1 MAEDLAEYLSKKDV
15 KVRYMHSEIDGLQR
29 TEILRQLRLGEFD
42 VLVGINL
49 LREGLDIPEV
59 SKDPKFNT
67 KEGFLRNFT
76 SLIQTCGRAARNV
89 SGTVI
94 MYADT
99 NTKSMKHTIDETTRR
114 RKKQILYN
122 QEHGITPTTIMK
134 SVPEQE
140 IVLDESKLKSIHDL
154 KNDVIDLDA
163 QMKKYSEELD
173 FARLNFEGSI
183 SIAIIF
189 LSKMIDN
196 KLKAK
201 TCTRHNLKNIDV
213 DIPRDQLVTIT
224 GLSGSGKSTLAFD
237 TIYAEG
243 QRRYVESLSAYA
255 RQFLE
260 MMDKPDVDVIEGLS
274 PAISIEQKTTSKNP
288 RSTVGTTT
296 EIYDYMRVLYARFHC
311 CKSTNCKR
319 KISTQSVERIC
330 DSVLKDFSGQKILIL
345 SPLIQ
350 RKKGTYEKLFEQIK
364 KDGYSRIRLNGEILS
379 LDDGIPPL
387 DRQKWHNI
395 EIVVDRIS
403 TSKSE
408 RSRIFEAI
416 QAAIKASKGDVMISS
431 DFLLKIFSQ
440 NNSCPHCGLT
450 IGELEPRNFSFNSP
464 FGLCKTC
471 NGLGVKMEFDPA
483 LVIPDK
489 SKSILEGAIVPWSG
503 RFSAFRR
510 QALRTVGEKFGFDLM
525 TPIEKIKPK
534 HFEIILHGTSDLID
548 FQYSSKSGDSSW
560 KYTNAFE
567 GVLVNLQRVFVE
579 TDSES
584 KREWLKQ
591 FMRDTHCTTCDGKK
605 LKPESL
611 AVTINDLGIM
621 DVCDLS
627 ITNCFDFFSNL
638 KLTETEQHIAR
649 DILKEIK
656 ERLEFLINVG
666 LNYLTLNRLSS
677 TLSGGESQ
685 RIRLATQIGS
695 NLTGVLYVLDEPT
708 IGLHQRDNARLI
720 KTLNK
725 LRNLGN
731 TVIVVE
737 HDEEVIRNSDWIID
751 LGPGA
756 GVHGGNIVFEGTIKK
771 ILQTTKSVTGTYLKD
786 NSLIIL
792 KNKIRKPDGS
802 LIIKGASENNLKNI
816 DVEIPRNKLVV
827 MGLSG
832 SGKSTLINDIL
843 LKSLENHFSE
853 AYQKGKVISG
863 LDNVENVIDIDQS
876 PIGRTPR
883 SNPATYIGA
892 FTPIRELYSNT
903 ALSKERGYKPGQFS
917 FNVADGRCFACE
929 GDGVKKIEMQFLPD
943 VYVKCDE
950 CKGKRYNSE
959 TLSVLYKG
967 KNVSDVLQ
975 MTVYEALTFFE
986 NIPSIQRKLQTV
998 NDVGL
1003 GYIKLGQSTTL
1014 SGGEAQRVKLASE
1027 LSKRGTGKT
1036 LYILDEPTTG
1046 LHFADVQKLLDVL
1059 NRLVNLGNTVVVIE
1073 HNLDVI
1079 KICRLDY

>member
-1 MAEDLAEYLSKKDV
+1 MV
-15 KVRYMHSEIDGLQR
+15 
-29 TEILRQLRLGEFD
+29 
-42 VLVGINL
+42 
-49 LREGLDIPEV
+49 
-59 SKDPKFNT
+59 
-67 KEGFLRNFT
+67 
-76 SLIQTCGRAARNV
+76 
-89 SGTVI
+89 
-94 MYADT
+94 
-99 NTKSMKHTIDETTRR
+99 
-114 RKKQILYN
+114 
-122 QEHGITPTTIMK
+122 
-134 SVPEQE
+134 
-140 IVLDESKLKSIHDL
+140 
-154 KNDVIDLDA
+154 
-163 QMKKYSEELD
+163 
-173 FARLNFEGSI
+173 
-183 SIAIIF
+183 
-189 LSKMIDN
+189 DN
-196 KLKAK
+196 KLKIRGA
-201 TCTRHNLKNIDV
+201 RHHNLKNIDV
-213 DIPRDQLVTIT
+213 DIPKNQLVVIS

-243 QRRYVESLSAYA
+243 QRRYVESLSSYA

-260 MMDKPDVDVIEGLS
+260 MMDKPDVDSIEGLS
-274 PAISIEQKTTSKNP
+274 PAIAIQQKTTSKNP

-296 EIYDYMRVLYARFHC
+296 EIYDYMRLLYARIGIPHC
-311 CKSTNCKR
+311 INCKR
-319 KISTQSVERIC
+319 KISTQSIERIC
-330 DSVLKDFSGQKILIL
+330 DSVLQDFIGQKILIL

-364 KDGYSRIRLNGEILS
+364 KDGYSRIRLNGEILN

-416 QAAIKASKGDVMISS
+416 QTAIKASKGDVMISS
-431 DFLLKIFSQ
+431 DTSEKIFSQ
-440 NNSCPHCGLT
+440 NNACPHCGLT

-471 NGLGVKMEFDPA
+471 NGLGVKMEFDSA

-489 SKSILEGAIVPWSG
+489 SKSILDGAIVPWSG
-503 RFSAFRR
+503 RFSAFRQ
-510 QALRTVGEKFGFDLM
+510 QALRTVGEKFGFNLM
-525 TPIEKIKPK
+525 TPIEKIKSN
-534 HFEIILHGTSDLID
+534 HLEIILNGSSDLID

-567 GVLVNLQRVFVE
+567 GVLPNLQRVFLE

-584 KREWLKQ
+584 KRDWLKQ
-591 FMRDTHCTTCDGKK
+591 FMRDTHCTSCNGKK

-627 ITNCFDFFSNL
+627 ITQCFDFFSNL
-638 KLTETEQHIAR
+638 KLNETEQQIAK
-649 DILKEIK
+649 DILKEIR

-708 IGLHQRDNARLI
+708 IGLHQRDNTRLI

-756 GVHGGNIVFEGTIKK
+756 GVHGGNIVFEGTIKQ
-771 ILQTTKSVTGTYLKD
+771 ILQSSTSVTGTYLKD

-792 KNKIRKPDGS
+792 KNKIRKPEGS

-816 DVEIPRNKLVV
+816 DVEIPL
-827 MGLSG
+827 GLFVSITGVSG

-843 LKSLENHFSE
+843 LNRLQSHFSKTHISFGNHKEITGLENID
-853 AYQKGKVISG
+853 KVIA
-863 LDNVENVIDIDQS
+863 IDQS

-903 ALSKERGYKPGQFS
+903 ELSKERGYTPGQFS

-929 GDGVKKIEMQFLPD
+929 GDGVKQIEMQFLSD

-967 KNVSDVLQ
+967 KNISDVLQ
-975 MTVYEALTFFE
+975 MTVYEALSFFE
-986 NIPSIQRKLQTV
+986 NVPSIQRKLETV

-1003 GYIKLGQSTTL
+1003 GYIKLGQSSTTL

-1027 LSKRGTGKT
+1027 LSKRDTGKT

-1059 NRLVNLGNTVVVIE
+1059 NRLVNLGNTVIVIE
-1073 HNLDVI
+1073 HNMDII
-1079 KICRLDY
+1079 KNSDWIIDLGPEGGDEGGRIVTVGTPHDIVKSPHSHTGQYLKKLLKNGI